1 VAWEIIGL
9 GTNVI
14 QNGGD
19 ITLVEPAG
27 TTAGDLVVACI
38 AYKDTAAFTKPSAEW
53 TQIGQLSAGD
63 TDATSGKASGGMWYC
78 IRGASAPG
86 YVFTRT
92 LGDVAMGQ
100 CVTYRGQAASPYDT
114 ASVTQAG
121 SVREPIGTTMTTAEA
136 NELLVAMIAHG
147 DNSLTVTM
155 DAATNPGTAST
166 TTVAV
171 TTEPASNTWYERSDT
186 GTNTGADTGLFIADA
201 IMTTA
206 GATGAFSADAETTSN
221 SVMIAAAF
229 KPAAAAIRASVMYGS
244 AWKAAA
250 GIWIMIS
257 GAWKAV
263 TKVNVMY
270 GGAWKDV

>member
-1 VAWEIIGL
+1 MAWEIIAL

-19 ITLVEPAG
+19 ITLVEPTG
-27 TTAGDLVVACI
+27 TANGDLIVACI
-38 AYKDTAAFTKPSAEW
+38 AYRSTPAFTKPDTTW

-63 TDATSGKASGGMWYC
+63 TDATSGVASGGMWYA

-86 YVFTRT
+86 YVFTRA

-100 CVTYRGQAASPYDT
+100 CVTYRGVDKRSPYDK
-114 ASVTQAG
+114 ASITQAG
-121 SVREPIGTTMTTAEA
+121 SDTQPIGTTMTTVRD

-147 DNSLTVTM
+147 DNSATVTM
-155 DAATNPGTAST
+155 DAVTNPGTASVGT
-166 TTVAV
+166 IAV

-206 GATGAFSADAETTSN
+206 GATGAFSAVAATTSN
-221 SVMIAAAF
+221 SVMIVSAF
-229 KPAAAAIRASVMYGS
+229 NPMHRVFI
-244 AWKAAA
+244 
-250 GIWIMIS
+250 
-257 GAWKAV
+257 
-263 TKVNVMY
+263 THQ
-270 GGAWKDV
+270 